1 MSRARRLSLAS
12 PAVDHKETAMT
23 PRTVRSL
30 ASSLSRPLV
39 VALPLALAFTACSSA
54 PKGGASDG
62 DPSSPSANG
71 SSSGGGSSSSPSPS
85 SSSGGND
92 SSPIAS
98 GSSGGSG
105 SSSSGGETNGSSS
118 GGAPA
123 AGDGGGAAPN
133 ACDPIAAVTG
143 TSDVPVTFEFNTGS
157 TTPPAQT
164 GGPITGTWRIT
175 KATLYLPSGL
185 QGLVTLDKSTGT
197 VNAWGVFTTDTFRID
212 ANVNISVSSVLGS
225 QPLTDLYD
233 YQGSDTT
240 SAAAFTI
247 DSTCGDAG
255 PPPFTATYSASGTTG
270 SIDLALQVQG
280 GTADMVLEATIS
292 GS

>member
-1 MSRARRLSLAS
+1 MTRRI
-12 PAVDHKETAMT
+12 
-23 PRTVRSL
+23 VRSL
-30 ASSLSRPLV
+30 ASSLALSLPLV
-39 VALPLALAFTACSSA
+39 LASVACSSA
-54 PKGGASDG
+54 PKGGTSG
-62 DPSSPSANG
+62 SDPSSSPSSNG
-71 SSSGGGSSSSPSPS
+71 SSSGGASSADPSSPS
-85 SSSGGND
+85 SSGG
-92 SSPIAS
+92 SEPSPIAS

-105 SSSSGGETNGSSS
+105 SGSSGGTASGSSS
-118 GGAPA
+118 GASPTE
-123 AGDGGGAAPN
+123 DGGGAAPN

-143 TSDVPVTFEFNTGS
+143 TSEVAVTFEFNTGT

-164 GGPITGTWRIT
+164 GGPISGTWRIT

-225 QPLTDLYD
+225 QPLTELFD
-233 YQGSDTT
+233 YQGSDAT
-240 SAAAFTI
+240 SGPAFTI

-255 PPPFTATYSASGTTG
+255 PPPFTATYSAGGTTG
-270 SIDLALQVQG
+270 TIDLALQVQG
-280 GTADMVLEATIS
+280 GTADMVLEATIA